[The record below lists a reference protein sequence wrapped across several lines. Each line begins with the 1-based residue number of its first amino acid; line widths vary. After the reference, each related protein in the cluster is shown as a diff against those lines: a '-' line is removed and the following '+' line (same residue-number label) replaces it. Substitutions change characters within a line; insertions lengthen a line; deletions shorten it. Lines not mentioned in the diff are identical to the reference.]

1 LPQAPFFLFDLDKKM
16 SGEGGEKGARDF
28 LKDTFFTS
36 FEQQR
41 KAKIREVGGS
51 AIQRRDEQ
59 ARLSDLL
66 DKPSD

>member
-1 LPQAPFFLFDLDKKM
+1 M